1 MCNVLA
7 TAQHSSAVFV
17 DLSETVIQF
26 TPLNRTSASRHFRE
40 SRKSRENKLHYWKQ
54 INFQNYLQINVIW
67 LYVNRRLIKSYNG
80 KKKVKLC
87 QNIFIV
93 FVMVTNIFFLNFLG
107 LFFFQNGVFLVWKLK
122 FAIHLFLI
130 TFVLYCYDISTN
142 VLYNIFRHFNKKI

>member
-107 LFFFQNGVFLVWKLK
+107 LFFFQNGVFLVWKTK
-122 FAIHLFLI
+122 IRNSF
-130 TFVLYCYDISTN
+130 
-142 VLYNIFRHFNKKI
+142 IFNYFCFILLWY